1 MEKISYIPL
10 SKINKIEIF
19 INKKKLTL
27 KEIIKKTGCDYA
39 ITGVFYNTSWKP
51 TCHLKKD
58 GKVLATDPS
67 VYRGFC
73 WNQGSDFNQR
83 RIPSEASEFNNYL
96 ACCTLI
102 ANGNPYPNNLV
113 IYNKDVGGTRG
124 RTGIGIKG
132 TNLVLYASKDGT
144 SDAKT
149 PERLRDYMYTK
160 GVTEFIM
167 GDGGGKVNFYG
178 DGVTMQG
185 ASKSQNLILV
195 YLKKDNETTT
205 QPTTSITKP
214 KQEETTI
221 ATDTRFTIQPA
232 FLVNNPRYKKQEKK
246 TKTGYM
252 QHSTGMPGASASAF
266 IKTWNSANASA
277 ETEFI
282 IDDTGIYQMMPIGIR
297 TWHCGG
303 TGNSTHVGCE
313 VCEPLNTRLLDAN
326 WKNLSQG
333 SSNNT
338 IYAVKLLQQELQSW
352 GYNPNGIDGIFGA
365 ETQSAVLAFQK
376 KQGLTADGIVGLG
389 TLHALQKRKG
399 SYLLYNTVE
408 NQAYF
413 ENVYRKA
420 VFTCAYVLSKLGQ
433 KTIDNNT
440 VLSHVEGN
448 LKGIASAH
456 ADVGHW
462 WPQHGK
468 SMNDFREDVIKYM
481 NTGVLPYSDIN
492 ASTETSDN
500 DKTTDAQGELELAW
514 DKACDM
520 GLFDGTNP
528 TGTVTRR
535 QLAVVLDR
543 LNLLKE

>member
-1 MEKISYIPL
+1 MERISYIPFD
-10 SKINKIEIF
+10 KIKKIEVY
-19 INKKKLTL
+19 INSKKLSL
-27 KEIIKKTGCDYA
+27 SQIVKQTGCDYA
-39 ITGVFYNTSWKP
+39 VTGNFYNTSWKA
-51 TCHLKKD
+51 TCPLKKD
-58 GKVLATDPS
+58 GVVLVSAPY
-67 VYRGFC
+67 VYRGFR
-73 WNQGSDFNQR
+73 WNTPDDFGQC
-83 RIPSEASEFNNYL
+83 RIPTEAEGYSNYYT
-96 ACCTLI
+96 CCTLI
-102 ANGNPYPNNLV
+102 ANGSAYPNNLV
-113 IYNKDVGGTRG
+113 IYNKDVGGVRG
-124 RTGIGIKG
+124 RTGIGVKG
-132 TNLVLYASKDGT
+132 KNLVLYASKDGT

-149 PERLRDYMYTK
+149 PEKLRDYLFAK

-178 DGVTMQG
+178 DGTTMQG
-185 ASKSQNLILV
+185 ISKSQNLILV
-195 YLKKDNETTT
+195 YLKKGNEITDH
-205 QPTTSITKP
+205 PTIEP
-214 KQEETTI
+214 EQEETTTT
-221 ATDTRFTIQPA
+221 TDTGFTIQPA
-232 FLVNNPRYKKQEKK
+232 FLTNNPRYKKQEKK

-252 QHSTGMPGASASAF
+252 QHSTGTPGAKASSF
-266 IKTWNSANASA
+266 IKTWNSNSAAA

-313 VCEPLNTRLLDAN
+313 VCEPLNTRLLDVN

-338 IYAVKLLQQELQSW
+338 IYAVKLLQQELQAW
-352 GYNPNGIDGIFGA
+352 GHNPNGIDGIFGSG
-365 ETQSAVLAFQK
+365 TKNAVLAFQK
-376 KQGLTADGIVGLG
+376 KLGLTADGIVGLG

-399 SYLLYNTVE
+399 SYLLYNVKE

-420 VFTCAYVLSKLGQ
+420 VFTCAYILNKLEQ

-440 VLSHVEGN
+440 VLSHAEGN
-448 LKGIASAH
+448 VKGIASAH

-468 SMNDFREDVIKYM
+468 SMDDFREDVIKYV
-481 NTGVLPYSDIN
+481 NTGILPYNVSDDIV
-492 ASTETSDN
+492 ETPD
-500 DKTTDAQGELELAW
+500 DKTDAQGELELAW

-520 GLFDGTNP
+520 GIFDGSNP
-528 TGTVTRR
+528 TGAVTRR

-543 LNLLKE
+543 LNLLK

>member
-1 MEKISYIPL
+1 MERISYIPFD
-10 SKINKIEIF
+10 KIKKIEIY
-19 INKKKLTL
+19 INSKKLTL
-27 KEIIKKTGCDYA
+27 SQIVKQTGCDYA
-39 ITGVFYNTSWKP
+39 VTGNFYNSSWKA
-51 TCHLKKD
+51 TCPLKKD
-58 GKVLATDPS
+58 GTVLVNS
-67 VYRGFC
+67 SYVCRGFR
-73 WNQGSDFNQR
+73 WNTPNDFGQC
-83 RIPSEASEFNNYL
+83 RIPTEADGYDNYYT
-96 ACCTLI
+96 CCTLI
-102 ANGNPYPNNLV
+102 ANGSAYPNNLV

-132 TNLVLYASKDGT
+132 KNLVLYASKDGT

-149 PERLRDYMYTK
+149 PEKLRDYLFAK
-160 GVTEFIM
+160 GITEFIM

-178 DGVTMQG
+178 DGTMMQG
-185 ASKSQNLILV
+185 ISKSQNLILV
-195 YLKKDNETTT
+195 YLKKGNETTT
-205 QPTTSITKP
+205 QPTPES

-221 ATDTRFTIQPA
+221 TTDTGFTIQPA
-232 FLVNNPRYKKQEKK
+232 FLTNNLRYKKQEKK

-252 QHSTGMPGASASAF
+252 QHSTGTPGAKASAF
-266 IKTWNSANASA
+266 IKTWNSTSASA

-313 VCEPLNTRLLDAN
+313 VCEPLNARLLDVN

-338 IYAVKLLQQELQSW
+338 TYAVKLLQQELQSW

-365 ETQSAVLAFQK
+365 GTKSAVLAFQK

-420 VFTCAYVLSKLGQ
+420 VFTCAYVLRQMGQ
-433 KTIDNNT
+433 KTIDKNT
-440 VLSHVEGN
+440 VLSHAEGHSM
-448 LKGIASAH
+448 GIASAH

-468 SMNDFREDVIKYM
+468 SMNDFREDVTKYM

-492 ASTETSDN
+492 TSTETSDN

-535 QLAVVLDR
+535 QLAVVLYR
-543 LNLLKE
+543 LNLLK